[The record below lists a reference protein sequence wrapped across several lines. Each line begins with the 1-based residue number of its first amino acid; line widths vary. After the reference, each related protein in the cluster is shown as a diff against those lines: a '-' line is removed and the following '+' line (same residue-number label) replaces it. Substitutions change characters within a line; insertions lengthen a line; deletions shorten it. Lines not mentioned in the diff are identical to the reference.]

1 MHGTAELSQMDSLTG
16 DQFIHGEFSCFWRAE
31 DCMVIRINCL
41 GDAKVYAALAH
52 SFQITIKTFVPGKE
66 QADHAAGS
74 IINGTVESISGL
86 AAEPFER
93 CRVNLDELSGMG
105 FAFPPVGTVTD
116 FFLFGAVKTCV
127 F

>member
-1 MHGTAELSQMDSLTG
+1 
-16 DQFIHGEFSCFWRAE
+16 
-31 DCMVIRINCL
+31 MVIRINCL

-74 IINGTVESISGL
+74 IINGTMESIFSI
-86 AAEPFER
+86 AAKPFVR
-93 CRVNLDELSGMG
+93 RSVNLYQLSGMG

-116 FFLFGAVKTCV
+116 FFLFGAVKTCI